1 MNITTSQSTPRRVSL
16 SALADVQLNAQNQR
30 LMDLAAA
37 TCRGPV
43 PWGHRKLCEAHH
55 VLALGQVSNRLQP
68 EWIDLS
74 DAMRV
79 SLIMKV
85 PVPCLPH
92 PNQPIQI
99 ATNARLGLTY
109 RREAIFAP
117 QPGHSFINILWPPFV
132 WHSNVAFD
140 PRQPLCLA
148 PKLTANLPAT
158 ELLVQSFL
166 ALSLQAISLDML
178 DSGGVLNP
186 AAAEFFQR
194 RTDLVPL
201 TREPFVMPTGEAK

>member
-1 MNITTSQSTPRRVSL
+1 MPMATSPSTSPRVSL
-16 SALADVQLNAQNQR
+16 SALADVSLNAQNQR
-30 LMDLAAA
+30 LMDFAAA

-43 PWGHRKLCEAHH
+43 EFANRLLCEAHN
-55 VLALGQVSNRLQP
+55 VLALGQISDRLQC

-79 SLIMKV
+79 SLTMKV
-85 PVPCLPH
+85 PVPCLPNPH
-92 PNQPIQI
+92 QPVQI
-99 ATNARLGLTY
+99 ATHARLGLTY
-109 RREAIFAP
+109 RREAIFTP
-117 QPGHSFINILWPPFV
+117 QPGYSFINILWPPFV

-140 PRQPLCLA
+140 PRQPLCLG
-148 PKLTANLPAT
+148 PKLPANVPAT

-166 ALSLQAISLDML
+166 ALSLQAISLDMF

-186 AAAEFFQR
+186 AAAQFFQR

-201 TREPFVMPTGEAK
+201 TREPFVIPAEEAK